1 MWWNATL
8 DQQEHISRLLSADS
22 LKDTRTGKVY
32 QKNKRTM
39 YLQGSNSADWTCD
52 WYIFEGR
59 EQVSVFDLAPEYTKP
74 ERLAELERQWAF
86 KHKKGGE

>member
-1 MWWNATL
+1 MYWGATL

-22 LKDTRTGKVY
+22 LKDIQTGKIY
-32 QKNKRTM
+32 QKSKLTRYRN
-39 YLQGSNSADWTCD
+39 GANDESWVCD
-52 WYIFEGR
+52 WYVFECGK
-59 EQVSVFDLAPEYTKP
+59 VISVFNLAPEYTKP

>member
-1 MWWNATL
+1 
-8 DQQEHISRLLSADS
+8 
-22 LKDTRTGKVY
+22 
-32 QKNKRTM
+32 M